1 MVTYRGFG
9 GTLGRES
16 AFSSMASTINPR
28 HESAFLEQSENFR
41 LLIKRNCSISPAGL
55 FRVFA
60 LLALAI
66 IGIGAGFAVAGAWL
80 ILPFAGLEVLALGMA
95 FLLSGRHAADYERIE
110 LEHGRLTVEVGE
122 GPRTAR
128 YAMDACAARVAVC
141 REAWGYGVPRV
152 HLRGAHGS
160 VELGRHLDGERRV
173 ELAAELTRRL
183 RI

>member
-1 MVTYRGFG
+1 MVIYRGFS
-9 GTLGRES
+9 GTLEHES
-16 AFSSMASTINPR
+16 AFSSMASTMNLR
-28 HESAFLEQSENFR
+28 HESALLGQTEGFR

-66 IGIGAGFAVAGAWL
+66 FGIGAGFAVASAWL
-80 ILPFAGLEVLALGMA
+80 ILPFAGLEVLALGVA
-95 FLLSGRHAADYERIE
+95 FLLSGRHAADYEHIE
-110 LEHGRLTVEVGE
+110 LEHGRLTVEVAE

-128 YAMDACAARVAVC
+128 YAMDARAARVEVC
-141 REAWGYGVPRV
+141 REAGGYGVPRV
-152 HLRGAHGS
+152 QLRGAHGS

-173 ELAAELTRRL
+173 ELAAELTRRM